1 MELSFKLDVFEGPLD
16 LLLHLISVHQL
27 DIYDIE
33 ISVLLEQYL
42 GYIDS
47 WQEADMEVA
56 GEFLEM
62 AAKLIYI
69 KTVSLLP
76 KYEEAEELKKELTG
90 QLIEYAVCK
99 MMAEKF
105 RNGFIGF
112 DVFTR
117 LPADIPINKI
127 YEGRHE
133 PDRLLI
139 AYLNAVG
146 KKKIVNEI
154 DETVFRPLVS
164 KRYVSVT
171 SKIVYVLKTLY
182 SGKDVEL
189 DSLYGSQETRS
200 DKVAVFLAILELAK
214 SGRIVISDDSKTAKF
229 SRQRRIRGEEQ

>member
-1 MELSFKLDVFEGPLD
+1 MELSFKLEVFEGPLD
-16 LLLHLISVHQL
+16 LLLHLISKHQL
-27 DIYDIE
+27 NIYDIE
-33 ISVLLEQYL
+33 ISILLEQYL
-42 GYIDS
+42 SYIDS

-99 MMAEKF
+99 MVAEKF
-105 RNGFIGF
+105 RNRFIGYDIF
-112 DVFTR
+112 VR
-117 LPADIPINKI
+117 KPADIPINKT
-127 YEGRHE
+127 YTKKHE
-133 PDRLLI
+133 PDRLII

-146 KKKIVNEI
+146 KKKLEPEI
-154 DETVFRPLVS
+154 DSTVFKPLVS

-171 SKIVYVLKTLY
+171 SKIVYVLKALY
-182 SGKDVEL
+182 SGQDVAL
-189 DSLYGSQETRS
+189 DSIYENQSSRS

-214 SGRIVISDDSKTAKF
+214 SGRIVISDDNKTAKF
-229 SRQRRIRGEEQ
+229 SRERHKRGEE

>member
-16 LLLHLISVHQL
+16 LLLHLISKHQL

-42 GYIDS
+42 SYIDS

-56 GEFLEM
+56 GEFLAM
-62 AAKLIYI
+62 AARLIYI

-105 RNGFIGF
+105 RNQFVGF
-112 DVFTR
+112 DIFVR
-117 LPADIPINKI
+117 NPADIPINKT
-127 YEGRHE
+127 YTKKHE
-133 PDRLLI
+133 PDRLVI

-146 KKKIVNEI
+146 KKKIENEI
-154 DETVFRPLVS
+154 DEAVFKPLVS

-171 SKIVYVLKTLY
+171 SKIVFILKRLY
-182 SGKDVEL
+182 SGEDVEL
-189 DSLYGSQETRS
+189 EEMYSAQESRS
-200 DKVAVFLAILELAK
+200 DKVAVFLAVLELSK
-214 SGRIVISDDSKTAKF
+214 SGRIIISDDNKTAKF
-229 SRQRRIRGEEQ
+229 SRERRKGGA